1 MRFVVVTG
9 MSGGGKRT
17 ALKMLEDIGFYC
29 VDNLPEPLVE
39 KFVEVFATPDRAMTK
54 VALGL
59 DVRSDKTRGGVEK
72 TLDMLREK
80 GHSFEILFMDANEQV
95 ILRRYK
101 ESRRLHPLS
110 EDGRIEEGIRRE
122 RSILG
127 GLRKKADYVIDTS
140 NLLTRELKEE
150 LDRIFIKGEEY
161 NSLMIN
167 IVSFGFKNGI
177 ISDADLVFDVRFL
190 PNPFYIDELKQKTG
204 NDHEVQDYVMSFDE
218 AHIFMDKLT
227 ELINFLIPNYIKE
240 GKYQL
245 VIGIGCTG
253 GQHRSVTLA
262 NELYERLKDKG
273 SYGIKISHRDVEK

>member
-1 MRFVVVTG
+1 M
-9 MSGGGKRT
+9 
-17 ALKMLEDIGFYC
+17 
-29 VDNLPEPLVE
+29 
-39 KFVEVFATPDRAMTK
+39 
-54 VALGL
+54 
-59 DVRSDKTRGGVEK
+59 
-72 TLDMLREK
+72 
-80 GHSFEILFMDANEQV
+80 
-95 ILRRYK
+95 
-101 ESRRLHPLS
+101 
-110 EDGRIEEGIRRE
+110 
-122 RSILG
+122 
-127 GLRKKADYVIDTS
+127 IDTS

-227 ELINFLIPNYIKE
+227 DSINFLIPNYIKE